1 MRLILNL
8 LLICAIAAG
17 VGLGLTALA
26 VRHPL
31 SLNVIKDGAWR
42 AIGNEGAPDIDAY
55 ALAALAHRGEAPLAI
70 SEGLTFRATTD
81 DTGNTLN
88 GTCRYVVSGI
98 VPGVRAWTIA
108 AFDKEGHRFANAA
121 QRFAYSN
128 ADALR
133 NADGAIRI
141 EISAEARPGAWIPV
155 RPAGEIILILRLYDT
170 TAAAIA
176 GGRSTPELPAIERIG
191 CAS

>member
-1 MRLILNL
+1 LRLILNL
-8 LLICAIAAG
+8 LLICVIAAG
-17 VGLGLTALA
+17 VGLGLTALS

-70 SEGLTFRATTD
+70 SEGLTFRARED
-81 DTGNTLN
+81 DDGNVLTGSCSYVIS
-88 GTCRYVVSGI
+88 GT
-98 VPGVRAWTIA
+98 VPNVRAWSIA
-108 AFDKEGHRFANAA
+108 AFDDKGRRFANPA
-121 QRFAYSN
+121 QRFGYSN

-141 EISAEARPGAWIPV
+141 GVSAQARPGDWIPV
-155 RPAGEIILILRLYDT
+155 QSKGKIVLILRLYDT

-176 GGRSTPELPAIERIG
+176 GGRSAPELPAITRIG
-191 CAS
+191 CVS